1 MSIGIYKITNKVNN
15 KVYIGQSVDIFQRWK
30 EHKSY
35 AFCEKRE
42 CYNNHL
48 YCAIRKYGL
57 ENFKFQIIEEC
68 NKDELDVKEQYWIKY
83 YDSINPNKGYN
94 LVLSNQTANHQN
106 LKVKQYDL
114 NGNYI
119 ATFNSFREA
128 ERCTGA
134 DHTLISRCCDK
145 TKGNRMAGNY
155 QWCLENESLD
165 GYKYQSVKKRIGRFG
180 LDGTFIEE
188 YSSIKEAADRMG
200 VKSQSISNA
209 LKHGYKS
216 CGFIWKKLD

>member
-1 MSIGIYKITNKVNN
+1 MSIGIYKITNKINN
-15 KVYIGQSVDIFQRWK
+15 KVYIGQSVDIIQRWK

-57 ENFKFQIIEEC
+57 ENFNFQIIEEC
-68 NKDELDVKEQYWIKY
+68 NKDKLDMKEQYWIKY
-83 YDSINPNKGYN
+83 YDSINPDKGYN
-94 LVLSNQTANHQN
+94 LILSNQTANHQN

-114 NGNYI
+114 DGNYI

-128 ERCTGA
+128 ERYTGA
-134 DHTLISRCCDK
+134 DHTLISRCCNK
-145 TKGNRMAGNY
+145 GKGNRMAGNY
-155 QWCLENESLD
+155 QWCLENENLD
-165 GYKYQSVKKRIGRFG
+165 GCKYQSIRKRIGRFS
-180 LDGTFIEE
+180 LDNILIEE
-188 YSSIKEAADRMG
+188 YSSIKEAADKMG
-200 VKSQSISNA
+200 VKSQSISSA
-209 LKHGYKS
+209 LKYGYKS